1 MDDDDNDDDL
11 FLKIS
16 VRIEPLLLGCSDLSL
31 FKIVIILTSGC
42 YFLFKFSPFSIIHLC
57 YGLICDL
64 YIRGSSFPFK
74 IIVAVAVAVAPS
86 TASNIS
92 HLIVIHQQSACIVYM
107 PYQLYLLHEIL
118 IH

>member
-64 YIRGSSFPFK
+64 YIRGSSFSFK
-74 IIVAVAVAVAPS
+74 IIVSVAFTVAFAPVRKTFFLIIDDVRTGTAAVVNPVTTRVAQP
-86 TASNIS
+86 
-92 HLIVIHQQSACIVYM
+92 
-107 PYQLYLLHEIL
+107 
-118 IH
+118 